1 MPTRTTATS
10 KTLIDVIAT
19 THPNRIERSIV
30 EANSLSDHDLTG
42 VIRKLHCMK
51 FNLERLFAEITLNL
65 IYPLFNLIYRVYQ

>member
-42 VIRKLHCMK
+42 VIGSY
-51 FNLERLFAEITLNL
+51 T
-65 IYPLFNLIYRVYQ
+65 V